1 MEGIFSSLEPEV
13 KNGFFTEY
21 YESGFK
27 KSDGEYYNDKKR
39 GIFHIYKDTLGYL
52 WETATYKNDKLNGP
66 FSVYAKNGLQY
77 KGSFENGKLV
87 KYDFGNAANLFSSQN
102 INDTKNNQVS
112 ENRPKLSDILSRNYR
127 KYASEKFRST
137 SSTVTLSYEVDSD
150 GVLGNVS
157 VESGDSTE
165 QSEMVLN
172 SLKEYCLGRGKDQ
185 GAKITGTLSVTFP
198 QMNVRWNY
206 KIGSNYNSM
215 LYFSIDTNAKSSAKK
230 NSQVSLATDIV
241 SEKPRFVRQSS
252 MTYTNTGS
260 GQSKMTS
267 GDEYKIMDGNL
278 VKVKPLSEYIKEAYA
293 KTSMAKDSSVSGLVM
308 LKFEVGE
315 SDKPQNIEVLWG
327 NNKKLLDLVIKAVK
341 KYPEWR
347 GGGSVAKP
355 IKRIYRVS
363 VTFPAITVV
372 SNSNLKTE

>member
-1 MEGIFSSLEPEV
+1 MKLSIYFTLLIFFVSGSAYAQSVTDTTFLDAYRHVCSKDSFSYMRIATPHKKVYDVKDYYKNGKLHMEGIFSSLEPEV

-241 SEKPRFVRQSS
+241 SEKPRFVR
-252 MTYTNTGS
+252 
-260 GQSKMTS
+260 
-267 GDEYKIMDGNL
+267 
-278 VKVKPLSEYIKEAYA
+278 
-293 KTSMAKDSSVSGLVM
+293 
-308 LKFEVGE
+308 
-315 SDKPQNIEVLWG
+315 
-327 NNKKLLDLVIKAVK
+327 
-341 KYPEWR
+341 
-347 GGGSVAKP
+347 
-355 IKRIYRVS
+355 
-363 VTFPAITVV
+363 
-372 SNSNLKTE
+372 